1 MGFALKI
8 EIREAK
14 NPGRSECERV
24 NAVKREL
31 EVFLSGLDFDG
42 DSKLAASNK
51 IKVPLFLWAD
61 SKGWKRNRL
70 VNPGIPSGIPTSV
83 YKVNLLSDLPNCA
96 CGRHHRIF
104 FHAFFDNRQAI
115 GTNLLRLGVAKKY
128 FEQTSENEAELIAL
142 VIDSKSK
149 DFFGWDNSVGT
160 VEEYEYAQT
169 KIYNFALESEI
180 NFWVIR
186 S

>member
-14 NPGRSECERV
+14 NPDKSACEHVR
-24 NAVKREL
+24 AIKREL
-31 EVFLSGLDFDG
+31 EDFLSGLDFDG
-42 DSKLAASNK
+42 DSISAASNK
-51 IKVPLFLWAD
+51 IKVPLFSWAD
-61 SKGWKRNRL
+61 AHEWKRNRL

-83 YKVNLLSDLPNCA
+83 YKVNLLRDLPNCA

-115 GTNLLRLGVAKKY
+115 GTNLLRLCVAKKY
-128 FEQTSENEAELIAL
+128 FEQTIENEAELIAL
-142 VIDSKSK
+142 VIDTKSK

-160 VEEYEYAQT
+160 VEEYEYALT
-169 KIYNFALESEI
+169 KIYNFALEPEI